1 MPRKSPISIFLAA
14 TSILTIATT
23 EDVSLKAGENDIGG
37 LIHCAG
43 LAKFAGSALK
53 FETHQPERS

>member
-14 TSILTIATT
+14 TSILTIAAT

-37 LIHCAG
+37 LKEWSTDMPLSLIHI
-43 LAKFAGSALK
+43 
-53 FETHQPERS
+53 